1 MEEFPYIVLRNKNSI
16 NLIDLYNQHIQPLI
30 EIRNAELFCEKMALL
45 HEDNTVKLMYT
56 TWHNERTY
64 VKEIT
69 LPDAF
74 IDTLRSA
81 A

>member
-1 MEEFPYIVLRNKNSI
+1 MEELPYIVLRNKNSI
-16 NLIDLYNQHIQPLI
+16 NLIDLNNLHIQPLI
-30 EIRNAELFCEKMALL
+30 EIRNAELFCEKMTIVQENE
-45 HEDNTVKLMYT
+45 HVKLMYC

-69 LPDAF
+69 LPAEF
-74 IDTLRSA
+74 IETLRSA